1 MISAAIYCRK
11 STDEADKADDAKS
24 VVRQLER
31 ARAYAG
37 RQGWT
42 VLESCVFVDD
52 GVSGAE
58 WKHRPAF
65 QRLLGRLETTPPFS
79 RLIVSEQSRIGRDS
93 IRTMHAIPQLL
104 DSGVRIYE
112 VLRDREITLD
122 DEMDEIQTF
131 ISSWRALAR
140 LARPPY
146 ASVGGT
152 VGPEYLAL

>member
-11 STDEADKADDAKS
+11 STDEADDAKS

-31 ARAYAG
+31 ARAYAD

-65 QRLLGRLETTPPFS
+65 QRLLGRLKATPPFS
-79 RLIVSEQSRIGRDS
+79 DERLDLAPPVTRRHAGRRDYYGWSHRAMTAQSMVPATSATIHGS
-93 IRTMHAIPQLL
+93 IWDFQ
-104 DSGVRIYE
+104 
-112 VLRDREITLD
+112 
-122 DEMDEIQTF
+122 
-131 ISSWRALAR
+131 
-140 LARPPY
+140 
-146 ASVGGT
+146 
-152 VGPEYLAL
+152 